1 MLVKFDTKSVRVKG
15 LAFHPKRP
23 WILASLHSGEIQLWD
38 YQMGV
43 QLDKFLEHEGPV
55 RGVDFNLTQP
65 LFVSGGDDARIKV
78 WNHKQRRCLF
88 TLLGHLDYIRT
99 VKFHHEYPWILSASD
114 DQTIRIW
121 NWQARS
127 CVSVLTGHN
136 HYVMSAMF
144 HPQNDLVVSASLDTS
159 VRVWDT
165 TGLRRKNVRSGP
177 PSLNQGGR
185 DADMFGGMDAVV
197 KYVLEGHDRGVNW
210 ATFHPTQSLI
220 ASGAD
225 DRSVKLWRMSDT
237 RAWEVDSMR
246 GHSNNVSC
254 VVFHPVHDL
263 IVTNSEDRSIRIWDL
278 NKRVL
283 LHTYRREE
291 DRFWTMVTHPTQNLL
306 AAGHDSG
313 LSVFKLERERPPF
326 DTAADGTVYFVKDRY
341 VRRGS
346 AASTETFPI
355 VATRRYG
362 GLYNWSVRPR
372 TLVANPFSSGDDEHM
387 LVSTKAEGGSWDLY
401 VTKRNAG
408 PNAVA
413 PEPLHGS
420 GLAAVFVARNKFAS
434 LDRGTRQISIRDF
447 SGNTS
452 KTVPAPHA
460 RTDRLFQASTQGRVL
475 AKTSDRVC
483 LFEIASRRELNEITG
498 LTVKYATWSPDG
510 QFVALQ
516 SKHTIVLADK
526 MLNKLCS
533 VTEGVRIKGGA
544 WDDNG
549 VFVYATVQHIKYIIA
564 STRGDTGIVRSLS
577 VPVYPVSVQ
586 NGKLQA
592 LSRGGLLVF
601 LRLNSTEYKFK
612 LALARNDYAS
622 VLSVIRS
629 GDLAGAAVI
638 SYLKQ
643 AGFPEVALHFAKDQ
657 RMRLALALECGK
669 LSVAEKAAKALNDPA
684 AWAQLGEAAL
694 LHGDVVLA
702 ASIME
707 RTGQMAR
714 VSFLNLITGHTQAVA
729 IMALDAP
736 RDDRDAIMGRF
747 SAALLT
753 GDIAARVAVL
763 ESAGQIAL
771 AYTCAS
777 LHGLQEDAARLAGY
791 MQEAGLPL
799 PDVEAVRPQA
809 PRLLVPPPVIQQGGS
824 WPLLPLKQ
832 SVFDAAVTNADSA
845 QAAGA
850 AVAAAGGSTA
860 AAAAAVAAHSHTVD
874 PDKWD
879 DDLESGGPGS
889 ALQAAA
895 AAAAASG
902 PPSPSG
908 DGGAEWG
915 DDDLD
920 LGLDDIELP
929 SQPAQEQDAGA
940 VAAQAEM
947 DALEGMFVAPM
958 PGKPVAAGWS
968 KMSSLAGDHAAAG
981 DFASA
986 AKLLNR
992 QIGVVNF
999 EPLVPAMRAMFRA
1012 THAVVP
1018 TLPGLAPTAVPLMR
1032 GDSPTE
1038 HLALNV
1044 YTLRTCVEQLAGI
1057 YRAFQSGKFS
1067 EVSRLCDALFVSL
1080 PLLTLRSAAEETQAK
1095 EMLAAA
1101 TQYKLAVTLELTRKG
1116 TPSSSPEGVKRQLEL
1131 AAYMTHCDLQ
1141 DAHKMLAL
1149 NLAMSIAFKNEN
1161 FIHAAT
1167 FARRLL
1173 ELPPVQAPGNEK
1185 LAAKSRKVLAVSEQ
1199 HARNAVA
1206 LEYDGSR
1213 AFHICA
1219 GSLTP
1224 LYAGQPTVRA
1234 PYSGAYYKPDFK
1246 GAVCRVDGMSSV
1258 GVETIGMVVKSS

>member
-127 CVSVLTGHN
+127 CVSVMTGHN

-144 HPQNDLVVSASLDTS
+144 HPQNDLVVSASLDTT

-177 PSLNQGGR
+177 PTAGQGR
-185 DADMFGGMDAVV
+185 DTELFGGMDAVV

-210 ATFHPTQSLI
+210 ATFHPSQSLI

-246 GHSNNVSC
+246 GHSNNVSS

-263 IVTNSEDRSIRIWDL
+263 IVTNSEDRSIRIWDM

-291 DRFWTMVTHPTQNLL
+291 DRFWTMVAHPTQNLL

-313 LSVFKLERERPPF
+313 LSVFKLERERPPY
-326 DTAADGTVYFVKDRY
+326 DVLSDGSVYFVKDRY
-341 VRRGS
+341 IRRGNS
-346 AASTETFPI
+346 SGTETFPI
-355 VATRRYG
+355 VASRRYG
-362 GLYNWSVRPR
+362 GMYNWAVRPR
-372 TLVANPFSSGDDEHM
+372 TLTVNPFSSGGDVSM
-387 LVSTKAEGGSWDLY
+387 LVTTKAESGAWDLY
-401 VTKRNAG
+401 VTKTDAG

-413 PEPLHGS
+413 PEPVHGA
-420 GLAAVFVARNKFAS
+420 GLSAAFVGRNKFAT
-434 LDRGTRQISIRDF
+434 LDRATRQIVVRDF
-447 SGNTS
+447 NGNSS
-452 KTVPAPHA
+452 KSVQAPHA

-475 AKTSDRVC
+475 AKTSDRLC
-483 LFEIASRRELNEITG
+483 LFELASRRQLNEVTG
-498 LTVKYATWSPDG
+498 LSVKYVTWSPDG

-549 VFVYATVQHIKYIIA
+549 VFVYTTVQHVKYIIA

-592 LSRGGLLVF
+592 LSRNGLLVF

-629 GDLAGAAVI
+629 GELAGAAVI
-638 SYLKQ
+638 SYLKH

-669 LSVAEKAAKALNDPA
+669 LGVAEEAAKALNDPA
-684 AWAQLGEAAL
+684 AWRELGEAAL
-694 LHGDVVLA
+694 LHGDVDLA
-702 ASIME
+702 GSIFK
-707 RTGQMAR
+707 RTGQHTRLAFLRLINGDLAAVKAMAAD
-714 VSFLNLITGHTQAVA
+714 TPA
-729 IMALDAP
+729 
-736 RDDRDAIMGRF
+736 DDRDAVMGRF
-747 SAALLT
+747 SAALVT
-753 GDIAARVAVL
+753 GNISARVAVL

-771 AYTCAS
+771 AYTCAK
-777 LHGLQEDAARLAGY
+777 LHGLDEDAARLAGY
-791 MQEAGLPL
+791 MQEASLPL
-799 PDVEAVRPQA
+799 PDLQSSVSQA
-809 PRLLVPPPVIQQGGS
+809 PRLLVPPPVIQQGGC
-824 WPLLPLKQ
+824 WPRLPLKQ

-850 AVAAAGGSTA
+850 AIAAAGSS
-860 AAAAAVAAHSHTVD
+860 AAVAAALHQRVD

-895 AAAAASG
+895 AAAAAASG
-902 PPSPSG
+902 ANSPTG
-908 DGGAEWG
+908 DGSAEWG

-920 LGLDDIELP
+920 LGLDEMELP
-929 SQPAQEQDAGA
+929 EAAQPEA
-940 VAAQAEM
+940 VAAEVVESSDPLQ
-947 DALEGMFVAPM
+947 GMFVAPM
-958 PGKPVAAGWS
+958 VGQTFSRQWLQAS
-968 KMSSLAGDHAAAG
+968 TLAGDHAAAG

-999 EPLVPAMRAMFRA
+999 EPMVAAMRTMCRA
-1012 THAVVP
+1012 THAVAP
-1018 TLPGLAPTAVPLMR
+1018 TLPGLAPVLVPIMR
-1032 GDSPTE
+1032 DAGKPQ
-1038 HLALNV
+1038 LPLNV
-1044 YTLRTCVEQLAGI
+1044 YTLRSCVEQLAGI

-1067 EVSRLCDALFVSL
+1067 EVARLCDALFVTL
-1080 PLLTLRSAAEETQAK
+1080 PLLTVRSAAEETQAK

-1101 TQYKLAVTLELTRKG
+1101 TQYKLAVTLELSRKG
-1116 TPSSSPEGVKRQLEL
+1116 TAADTAEGVKRQLEL
-1131 AAYMTHCDLQ
+1131 AAYMTHCQLQ

-1149 NLAMSIAFKNEN
+1149 NLAMSIAFKNKN
-1161 FIHAAT
+1161 FIHASV

-1173 ELPPVQAPGNEK
+1173 ELPPVLAAGNEK

-1199 HARNAVA
+1199 QARNAVV
-1206 LEYDGSR
+1206 LDYDGSK
-1213 AFHICA
+1213 AFDICA

-1224 LYAGQPTVRA
+1224 LYAGQPSVRS
-1234 PYSGAYYKPDFK
+1234 PYSGAYYQPSYT
-1246 GAVCRVDGMSSV
+1246 GSVCRVDGLSSV
-1258 GVETIGMVVKSS
+1258 GVETIGLVIKLA

>member
-127 CVSVLTGHN
+127 CVSVMTGHN

-144 HPQNDLVVSASLDTS
+144 HPQNDLVVSASLDTT

-177 PSLNQGGR
+177 PTTQSGR
-185 DADMFGGMDAVV
+185 EAELFGGMDAVV

-210 ATFHPTQSLI
+210 AAFHPTQSLI

-246 GHSNNVSC
+246 GHSNNVSS

-263 IVTNSEDRSIRIWDL
+263 IVTNSEDRSIRIWDM

-291 DRFWTMVTHPTQNLL
+291 DRFWTMVAHPTQNLL

-326 DTAADGTVYFVKDRY
+326 DLLNDGSVYFIKDRY
-341 VRRGS
+341 VRRGNS
-346 AASTETFPI
+346 AATETFPI

-362 GLYNWSVRPR
+362 GMYNWAVRPR
-372 TLVANPFSSGDDEHM
+372 TLLGNPFASGSDVSM
-387 LVSTKAEGGSWDLY
+387 LVTTKAEGGCWDLY
-401 VTKRNAG
+401 VTQADAG

-413 PEPLHGS
+413 KEPVHGS
-420 GLAAVFVARNKFAS
+420 GLGAVFVARNKFAT
-434 LDRGTRQISIRDF
+434 LDRATRNIVVRDF
-447 SGNTS
+447 NGNSS
-452 KTVPAPHA
+452 KTVQAPHA
-460 RTDRLFQASTQGRVL
+460 RTDKLFQASTQGRVL

-483 LFEIASRRELNEITG
+483 LFELASRRELNEITG
-498 LTVKYATWSPDG
+498 LSVKYVTWSSDG

-564 STRGDTGIVRSLS
+564 SPRGDTGIVRSLS

-592 LSRGGLLVF
+592 LSRTGLLVF

-612 LALARNDYAS
+612 LALARSDYAS
-622 VLSVIRS
+622 VLTVIRS
-629 GDLAGAAVI
+629 GELAGAAVI
-638 SYLKQ
+638 SYLKH

-669 LSVAEKAAKALNDPA
+669 LDVAEEAAQALNDPA
-684 AWAQLGEAAL
+684 AWQQLGEAAL
-694 LHGDVVLA
+694 LHGDVTLA
-702 ASIME
+702 ASIMK
-707 RTGQMAR
+707 RTGQHTR
-714 VSFLNLITGHTQAVA
+714 LSFLHLITGNLQAVA
-729 IMALDAP
+729 SMAAEATG
-736 RDDRDAIMGRF
+736 DRDAVMGRF
-747 SAALLT
+747 SAALVT
-753 GDIAARVAVL
+753 GDVAARVRGL
-763 ESAGQIAL
+763 EWAGQIAL
-771 AYTCAS
+771 AYTRAKLHS
-777 LHGLQEDAARLAGY
+777 LDADAERLAGY

-799 PDVEAVRPQA
+799 PELTSAQAGA
-809 PRLLVPPPVIQQGGS
+809 PRLLVPPPVIQTAGN
-824 WPLLPLKQ
+824 WPTLPLKQ
-832 SVFDAAVTNADSA
+832 SVFDAAVTNAASA

-850 AVAAAGGSTA
+850 AVAAAGGSSS
-860 AAAAAVAAHSHTVD
+860 AVAAAQHSMVD

-879 DDLESGGPGS
+879 DDLESGAPGS

-902 PPSPSG
+902 PPSPT
-908 DGGAEWG
+908 DEGGADWG
-915 DDDLD
+915 EDDFD
-920 LGLDDIELP
+920 LGLDDMDLP
-929 SQPAQEQDAGA
+929 EPVPSAADNAAALAQS
-940 VAAQAEM
+940 EM
-947 DALEGMFVAPM
+947 DALDGMFVAPM
-958 PGKPVAAGWS
+958 PGKPVAASWT
-968 KMSSLAGDHAAAG
+968 KMSPLAGDHAAAG

-992 QIGVVNF
+992 QIGIVNF
-999 EPLVPAMRAMFRA
+999 EPLVPAMRSMFRA

-1018 TLPGLAPTAVPLMR
+1018 TLPGVPPTAVPLMR
-1032 GDSPTE
+1032 GDSPAE

-1044 YTLRTCVEQLAGI
+1044 FTLRSCVEQLAGI

-1067 EVSRLCDALFVSL
+1067 EVARLCDALFVSL
-1080 PLLTLRSAAEETQAK
+1080 PLLTLRSAAEETQAT

-1116 TPSSSPEGVKRQLEL
+1116 TPADTPEGVKRQLEL

-1149 NLAMSIAFKNEN
+1149 NLAMSIAFKNKN

-1173 ELPPVQAPGNEK
+1173 ELPSVRAAGNEK
-1185 LAAKSRKVLAVSEQ
+1185 LAAKSKKVLAVSEQ
-1199 HARNAVA
+1199 QARNAVA
-1206 LEYDGSR
+1206 LDYDGAK
-1213 AFHICA
+1213 AFHVCA

-1224 LYAGQPTVRA
+1224 LYAGQPAVRS
-1234 PYSGAYYKPDFK
+1234 PFSGAYYQPSFK
-1246 GAVCRVDGMSSV
+1246 GSVCRVDGMSSV
-1258 GVETIGMVVKSS
+1258 GVETIGLVVKSA